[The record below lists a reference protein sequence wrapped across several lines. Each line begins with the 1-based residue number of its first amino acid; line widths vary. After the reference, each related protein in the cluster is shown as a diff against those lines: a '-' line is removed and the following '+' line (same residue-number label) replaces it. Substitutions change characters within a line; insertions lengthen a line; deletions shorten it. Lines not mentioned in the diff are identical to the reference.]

1 MLNKS
6 LIRFLLYSCY
16 YNISRVFGKE
26 VFTIIIFV
34 RSIQKMY
41 SIFKQLLQTKG
52 VSTYKVSKETGVSQ
66 QTFSSWKNGI
76 STPKVD
82 KLQKIANYFGVSL
95 EYLMGKDTETT
106 TEDIEL
112 QSYLEE
118 LRTRPE
124 MKMLFSL
131 TKKAT
136 KADVEKAIKIIEVI
150 LEK

>member
-1 MLNKS
+1 
-6 LIRFLLYSCY
+6 
-16 YNISRVFGKE
+16 
-26 VFTIIIFV
+26 
-34 RSIQKMY
+34 MY